1 MSDPCMYSDFSP
13 YYKGDTETIPAEAKK
28 RGILKRNMLKT
39 ALFVLFA
46 VCLLEGAIYFII
58 MPWTSAVE
66 VSFTGLKSL
75 KAEELGR
82 GLSMH
87 CGSRWLGFN
96 TATAASV
103 IASYGAVESVSV
115 EKRFPN
121 QVFVKVI
128 ERVPV
133 ALMFTQD
140 EGKTRAVHIDK
151 NGVLFNLNSTPAV
164 SVPLL
169 TGFDAE
175 VAAEGMRIDTK
186 YRELLKQIASI
197 QQSNAAYFSLISEIK
212 VVVKEYGNYELAVY
226 PLHVHARVLTDAE
239 LSESTLQTMLL
250 TLDVIYDLEPNVC
263 EVDMR
268 RGSTSYKVHS

>member
-1 MSDPCMYSDFSP
+1 MSDPCVYSDFPS
-13 YYKGDTETIPAEAKK
+13 YCKTDTDELQGGVKNKEKQRSVLKITFF
-28 RGILKRNMLKT
+28 ILLS
-39 ALFVLFA
+39 

-66 VSFTGLKSL
+66 VSFSGLQTL

-82 GLSMH
+82 GLSLH

-96 TATAASV
+96 TATAAAH
-103 IASYGAVESVSV
+103 IASYSAVESVAV

-121 QVFVKVI
+121 QVFIKI
-128 ERVPV
+128 TERVSV
-133 ALMFTQD
+133 ALMFAQS
-140 EGKTRAVHIDK
+140 EGKTRFVHVDK
-151 NGVLFNLNSTPAV
+151 NGVLFTVNGTPL
-164 SVPLL
+164 SSIPLL

-175 VAAEGMRIDTK
+175 IVSEGMRIDAG
-186 YRELLKQIASI
+186 YRELLKQIAEI
-197 QQSNAAYFSLISEIK
+197 RESNPAYFSLISEIK
-212 VVVKEYGNYELAVY
+212 VAVKEYGNYELAVY

-239 LSESTLQTMLL
+239 LNEAALQTMLL

-268 RGSTSYKVHS
+268 RGATSYKVHS